1 MSVNCANDSLALAK
15 ARQCL
20 EVPHEYGHS
29 DLGEWLCH
37 YLQGHSSLE
46 LFLWKCD
53 VTWLDSEA
61 PPPER

>member
-20 EVPHEYGHS
+20 KVPHKYGHS

-37 YLQGHSSLE
+37 YLQGRGSLE

-53 VTWLDSEA
+53 VTWLGSEA
-61 PPPER
+61 APPER